1 MKGRPS
7 PPPTIVQLHCKC
19 TKQHHKPKIGLF
31 TIGRRKAIKP
41 TETITIMSEQATSP
55 APSAT
60 ETPSASVATPA
71 PVPAKFSLLDSVT
84 GAVDISKVGAKA
96 FVARA
101 VDNAKALGLPLGYV
115 DAGKVS
121 SAIGRL
127 LSDSRESKSTLTGK
141 GGRSTDSAT
150 FAWADVAKSGE
161 ITTLQA
167 TILSAVG
174 AISSATDKVRKARN
188 AAK

>member
-1 MKGRPS
+1 MTNTES
-7 PPPTIVQLHCKC
+7 IITPT
-19 TKQHHKPKIGLF
+19 
-31 TIGRRKAIKP
+31 
-41 TETITIMSEQATSP
+41 TSAP
-55 APSAT
+55 AV
-60 ETPSASVATPA
+60 VATPTPTPVA
-71 PVPAKFSLLDSVT
+71 PTVAKFSLLDSVT
-84 GAVDISKVGAKA
+84 GAVDLSKVGAKA

-101 VDNAKALGLPLGYV
+101 VDNARSLGLPLGAI
-115 DAGKVS
+115 DGSKVA

-127 LSDSRESKSTLTGK
+127 LADSRESKSTLAGK
-141 GGRSTDSAT
+141 GGRLTDSST

-161 ITTLQA
+161 ITPLQA